1 MTQSNMI
8 ISIEGNIGSGKS
20 TLLENLQSHF
30 GMNKKIIF
38 LEEPVAEWETITNA
52 NGTTML
58 HLFYEDQKKHAFAFQ
73 MMAYISRL
81 ALLKEAVENNQDAI
95 IITERSLYTDCM
107 VFAKMLFDSGNIEVQ
122 NYKIYLKWFNTFAQD
137 YTINKVI
144 YVKSA
149 PEVCYKRIA
158 KRSRDGESNI
168 PLSYLINCDKYHT
181 EMLNVMQEGCFCSN
195 QLVLDGNVDI
205 YQNNNQLQIWIS
217 QITQFMEI

>member
-1 MTQSNMI
+1 MSQSNMI

-58 HLFYEDQKKHAFAFQ
+58 QLFYEDQKKHAFAFQ

-95 IITERSLYTDCM
+95 IITERSLYTDYM

-181 EMLNVMQEGCFCSN
+181 EMLNVMQDNCYCSN
-195 QLVLDGNVDI
+195 QLILDGNVDI
-205 YQNNNQLQIWIS
+205 YKNNTQLQIWIS

>member
-1 MTQSNMI
+1 MI

-20 TLLENLQSHF
+20 TLLKNLQTHF
-30 GMNKKIIF
+30 GTDKKIIF

-58 HLFYEDQKKHAFAFQ
+58 QLFYEDQKKHAFAFQ

-81 ALLKEAVENNQDAI
+81 ALLKEAVDNNQSVI

-107 VFAKMLFDSGNIEVQ
+107 VFAKMLFDSGHIEVQ
-122 NYKIYLKWFNTFAQD
+122 NYKIYLKWFNTFIKD

-144 YVKSA
+144 YVKA
-149 PEVCYKRIA
+149 TPEVCYKRIA
-158 KRSRDGESNI
+158 TRSRDGESNI
-168 PLSYLINCDKYHT
+168 PLEYLSNCDKYHT
-181 EMLNVMQEGCFCSN
+181 KMLNVMQDNCFCSN

-217 QITQFMEI
+217 QITRFIEC